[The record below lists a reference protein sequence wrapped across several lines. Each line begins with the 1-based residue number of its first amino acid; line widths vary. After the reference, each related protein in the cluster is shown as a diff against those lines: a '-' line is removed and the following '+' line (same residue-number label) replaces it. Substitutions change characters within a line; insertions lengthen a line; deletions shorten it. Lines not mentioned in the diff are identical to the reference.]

1 MPRHDDPAWLEA
13 QYNNRARVPDAM
25 RQIAT
30 WGAASAAA
38 RAALSQ
44 ARLDLRYAPGPGGT
58 LDVFPAARMAGGAEG
73 APAARATPAGAP
85 VLLFIHGGYW
95 RSLAKGDFSFLA
107 PVFTQAGAA
116 VVVPDYALC
125 PAVSIEHITLQ
136 MVQAVAWTVRHA
148 ASFGGDPGRI
158 TVVGHSAG
166 GHLAAMLMTC
176 RWREV
181 DEALPLKPI
190 ASALSIS
197 GLFDLEPLRH
207 VASVKDDLGLTPASV
222 KRLSPAF
229 FPRPRHGRL
238 YAVVGGQESEEF
250 IRQNQLIRD
259 AWGPTTVPVCEALPG
274 LEHFSVMTA
283 LADPAHRLH
292 RLALEL
298 LGLA

>member
-1 MPRHDDPAWLEA
+1 MPRPDDPTWLEA
-13 QYNNRARVPDAM
+13 QYNNRARVPDAA
-25 RQIAT
+25 RQIAA
-30 WGAASAAA
+30 WGRASQAA
-38 RAALSQ
+38 RAGLPQ
-44 ARLDLRYAPGPGGT
+44 ARLDVRYAPGAGGL
-58 LDVFPAARMAGGAEG
+58 LDVFPAAR
-73 APAARATPAGAP
+73 PAAGALSP
-85 VLLFIHGGYW
+85 VMLFIHGGYW
-95 RSLAKGDFSFLA
+95 RSLAKSDFSFLA

-136 MVQAVAWTVRHA
+136 MVQALAWTVRHA
-148 ASFGGDPGRI
+148 EDFGGDPSRI

-181 DEALPLKPI
+181 DPGLPLKPI

-207 VASVKDDLGLTPASV
+207 VASVKDDLALTGASV
-222 KRLSPAF
+222 RRLSPAF

-238 YAVVGGQESEEF
+238 YAVVGAQESEEF

-259 AWGPTTVPVCEALPG
+259 AWGPTTVPVCEALEG

-298 LGLA
+298 LGLH

>member
-1 MPRHDDPAWLEA
+1 
-13 QYNNRARVPDAM
+13 V
-25 RQIAT
+25 
-30 WGAASAAA
+30 
-38 RAALSQ
+38 
-44 ARLDLRYAPGPGGT
+44 RYAPGAGGL
-58 LDVFPAARMAGGAEG
+58 LDVFPAAR
-73 APAARATPAGAP
+73 PAAGALSP
-85 VLLFIHGGYW
+85 VMLFIHGGYW
-95 RSLAKGDFSFLA
+95 RSLAKSDFSFLA

-136 MVQAVAWTVRHA
+136 MVQALAWTVRHA
-148 ASFGGDPGRI
+148 EDFGGDPSRI

-181 DEALPLKPI
+181 DPGLPLKPI

-207 VASVKDDLGLTPASV
+207 VASVKDDLALTGASV
-222 KRLSPAF
+222 RRLSPAF

-238 YAVVGGQESEEF
+238 YAVVGAQESEEF

-259 AWGPTTVPVCEALPG
+259 AWGPTTVPVCEALEG

-298 LGLA
+298 LGLH

>member
-1 MPRHDDPAWLEA
+1 MPRPDDPTWLEA

-25 RQIAT
+25 RQIAA
-30 WGAASAAA
+30 WGTASAAA
-38 RAALSQ
+38 RAGLPQ
-44 ARLDLRYAPGPGGT
+44 ARLDVRYARGAGGL
-58 LDVFPAARMAGGAEG
+58 LDVFPAAR
-73 APAARATPAGAP
+73 PPAGDLSP
-85 VLLFIHGGYW
+85 VMLFIHGGYW
-95 RSLAKGDFSFLA
+95 RSLAKSDFSFLA

-125 PAVSIEHITLQ
+125 PAVNIEHITLQ
-136 MVQAVAWTVRHA
+136 MVQALAWTVRHA
-148 ASFGGDPGRI
+148 EDFGGDPSRI

-181 DEALPLKPI
+181 DPGLPLKPI

-283 LADPAHRLH
+283 LVDPAHRLH
-292 RLALEL
+292 RLAREL

>member
-25 RQIAT
+25 RQIAA
-30 WGAASAAA
+30 WGTASTAA
-38 RAALSQ
+38 RARLPR
-44 ARLDLRYAPGPGGT
+44 ARLDLRYAPGEGGT
-58 LDVFPAARMAGGAEG
+58 VDVFPAAKPAG
-73 APAARATPAGAP
+73 AGAP

-107 PVFTQAGAA
+107 PAFTQAGAA

-148 ASFGGDPGRI
+148 ASFGADPDRI

-181 DEALPLKPI
+181 DEALPPRPI

-207 VASVKDDLGLTPASV
+207 VASVKDDLRLTPASV
-222 KRLSPAF
+222 RRLSPAF

-238 YAVVGGQESEEF
+238 CAVVGGLESEEF

-259 AWGPTTVPVCEALPG
+259 AWGPTTVPVCQTLPG

-292 RLALEL
+292 QLALEL

>member
-1 MPRHDDPAWLEA
+1 
-13 QYNNRARVPDAM
+13 
-25 RQIAT
+25 
-30 WGAASAAA
+30 
-38 RAALSQ
+38 
-44 ARLDLRYAPGPGGT
+44 
-58 LDVFPAARMAGGAEG
+58 
-73 APAARATPAGAP
+73 
-85 VLLFIHGGYW
+85 
-95 RSLAKGDFSFLA
+95 
-107 PVFTQAGAA
+107 
-116 VVVPDYALC
+116 
-125 PAVSIEHITLQ
+125 
-136 MVQAVAWTVRHA
+136 MVQALAWTVRHA
-148 ASFGGDPGRI
+148 EDFGGDPSRI

-181 DEALPLKPI
+181 DPGLPLKPI

-207 VASVKDDLGLTPASV
+207 VASVKDDLALTSASV

-238 YAVVGGQESEEF
+238 YAVVGAQESEEF

-259 AWGPTTVPVCEALPG
+259 AWGPTTVPVCEVLEG

-292 RLALEL
+292 RLAREL
-298 LGLA
+298 LGLH

>member
-1 MPRHDDPAWLEA
+1 MPRPDDPTWLEA
-13 QYNNRARVPDAM
+13 QYNNRARVPDAA
-25 RQIAT
+25 RQIAA
-30 WGAASAAA
+30 WGSASRAA
-38 RAALSQ
+38 RAGLPQ
-44 ARLDLRYAPGPGGT
+44 ARLDVPYAPGACGL
-58 LDVFPAARMAGGAEG
+58 LDVFPAAR
-73 APAARATPAGAP
+73 PAAGALSP
-85 VLLFIHGGYW
+85 VMLFIHGGYW
-95 RSLAKGDFSFLA
+95 RSLAKSDFSFLA

-136 MVQAVAWTVRHA
+136 MVQALAWTVRHA
-148 ASFGGDPGRI
+148 EDFGGDPTRI

-181 DEALPLKPI
+181 DPGLPLKPI

-207 VASVKDDLGLTPASV
+207 VASVKDDLALTSASV

-238 YAVVGGQESEEF
+238 YAVVGAQESEEF

-259 AWGPTTVPVCEALPG
+259 AWGPTTVPVCEALEG

-292 RLALEL
+292 RLAREL
-298 LGLA
+298 LGLH